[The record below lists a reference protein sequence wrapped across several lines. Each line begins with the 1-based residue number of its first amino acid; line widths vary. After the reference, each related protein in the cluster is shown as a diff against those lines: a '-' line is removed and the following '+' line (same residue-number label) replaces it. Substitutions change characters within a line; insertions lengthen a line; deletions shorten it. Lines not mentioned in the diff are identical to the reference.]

1 MKRQGLKNKDMKPM
15 NQTRLFAFTESLQM
29 NTFVVVT
36 ALGDQLVVSTRF
48 CNMTFLDKIAVQKL

>member
-1 MKRQGLKNKDMKPM
+1 MKPM

-48 CNMTFLDKIAVQKL
+48 CNMTFLDKVAVQKF